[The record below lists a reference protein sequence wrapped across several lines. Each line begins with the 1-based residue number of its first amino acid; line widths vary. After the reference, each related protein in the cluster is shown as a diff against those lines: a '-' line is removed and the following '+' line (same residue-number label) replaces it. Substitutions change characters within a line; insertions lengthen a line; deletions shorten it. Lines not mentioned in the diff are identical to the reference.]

1 MIKSYAMKIL
11 FLAAFACL
19 PVLAATAQRQLSL
32 SEAIAL
38 ARRQSVDAAVALNE
52 LKAAY
57 WEYRTYRADLLPEV
71 NFTATLPSFNKSY
84 NRYQQ
89 NDGSYTFVKN
99 NNLGMDG
106 ELSIDQNVW
115 LTGGKLS
122 LTTSLSY
129 IKQLNGSKQEQYM
142 NVPLSLTFTQPIF
155 GVNSLK
161 WQRRIAPVRY
171 REAKADFL
179 SATEEVTRKA
189 LTYFFELL
197 LAREQLNIAH
207 QNLENSEKLYKIAE
221 AKRSIGQISEND
233 RLQLRLSMLKARAA
247 LTDSESELNA
257 RMFQLR
263 AFLGLSE
270 QEEIE
275 PVLPESVPDVEIRYA
290 DALEKALQNNSFAQ
304 NIHRRKLEADYAV
317 AEAKGNLRSIDLY
330 ASVGLTGQDDGLRRV
345 YHSSAWGN
353 NQVVEVGVKI
363 PILDWGKRR
372 GKVKVAE
379 SQRET
384 VRAQIRQEEM
394 DFNQDMFLLVE
405 HFNNQAMQVRIANE
419 ADSVA
424 QQRYNA
430 NVQAFMIGQIS
441 TLDLNDSQS
450 SKDDARQTRI
460 SELYNYWNYFY
471 QLRSLTLWDYERNQ
485 ELTEDFEQVIK
496 N

>member
-19 PVLAATAQRQLSL
+19 PVLVATAQRQLSL

-257 RMFQLR
+257 KMFQLR
-263 AFLGLSE
+263 AFLRLSE

-441 TLDLNDSQS
+441 TLDLNDSQL

>member
-1 MIKSYAMKIL
+1 MKIL

-189 LTYFFELL
+189 LMYFFELL

-233 RLQLRLSMLKARAA
+233 RLQLRLSILKARAA

-257 RMFQLR
+257 KMFQLR

>member
-257 RMFQLR
+257 KMFQLR
-263 AFLGLSE
+263 AFLGLSD

-275 PVLPESVPDVEIRYA
+275 PVLAESVPDVEIRYA

>member
-257 RMFQLR
+257 KMFQLR

-372 GKVKVAE
+372 GRVKVAE

>member
-257 RMFQLR
+257 KMFQLR

-270 QEEIE
+270 QEDIE

>member
-1 MIKSYAMKIL
+1 MKIL

-57 WEYRTYRADLLPEV
+57 WEYRTYRANLLPEV

-161 WQRRIAPVRY
+161 WRRRIAPVRY

-257 RMFQLR
+257 KMFQLR

>member
-115 LTGGKLS
+115 LTVGKVS

-161 WQRRIAPVRY
+161 WQRRIAPVLY

-257 RMFQLR
+257 KMFQLR

-363 PILDWGKRR
+363 PILDWGNRR
-372 GKVKVAE
+372 GRVKVAE

-384 VRAQIRQEEM
+384 VRARIRQEEM

>member
-1 MIKSYAMKIL
+1 MKIL

-19 PVLAATAQRQLSL
+19 PVLVATAQRQLSL

-142 NVPLSLTFTQPIF
+142 NVPLSFTFTQPIF

-257 RMFQLR
+257 KMFQLR

>member
-19 PVLAATAQRQLSL
+19 PVLVATAQRQLSL

-257 RMFQLR
+257 KMFQLR

-441 TLDLNDSQS
+441 TLDLNDSQL

>member
-1 MIKSYAMKIL
+1 MKIL

-19 PVLAATAQRQLSL
+19 PVLVATAQRQLSL

-257 RMFQLR
+257 KMFQLR

-290 DALEKALQNNSFAQ
+290 DALEKAMLPS
-304 NIHRRKLEADYAV
+304 
-317 AEAKGNLRSIDLY
+317 G
-330 ASVGLTGQDDGLRRV
+330 
-345 YHSSAWGN
+345 
-353 NQVVEVGVKI
+353 
-363 PILDWGKRR
+363 
-372 GKVKVAE
+372 
-379 SQRET
+379 
-384 VRAQIRQEEM
+384 
-394 DFNQDMFLLVE
+394 
-405 HFNNQAMQVRIANE
+405 
-419 ADSVA
+419 
-424 QQRYNA
+424 
-430 NVQAFMIGQIS
+430 
-441 TLDLNDSQS
+441 
-450 SKDDARQTRI
+450 
-460 SELYNYWNYFY
+460 
-471 QLRSLTLWDYERNQ
+471 
-485 ELTEDFEQVIK
+485 
-496 N
+496 

>member
-1 MIKSYAMKIL
+1 MKIL

-19 PVLAATAQRQLSL
+19 PVLVATAQRQLSL

-207 QNLENSEKLYKIAE
+207 QNLENSEKLYKVAE

-257 RMFQLR
+257 KMFQLR

>member
-19 PVLAATAQRQLSL
+19 LVLVATAQRQLSL

-257 RMFQLR
+257 KMFQLR
-263 AFLGLSE
+263 GFLGVSE

-290 DALEKALQNNSFAQ
+290 DALENALQNNSFAQ

>member
-257 RMFQLR
+257 KMFQLC

>member
-1 MIKSYAMKIL
+1 MKIL

-19 PVLAATAQRQLSL
+19 PVLVATAQRQLSL

-179 SATEEVTRKA
+179 SATEELTRKA

-257 RMFQLR
+257 KMFQLR

>member
-257 RMFQLR
+257 KMFQLR

-290 DALEKALQNNSFAQ
+290 DALERALQNNSFAQ

>member
-1 MIKSYAMKIL
+1 MKKYLSVLLLL
-11 FLAAFACL
+11 FAVSVQGQRLLTL
-19 PVLAATAQRQLSL
+19 P
-32 SEAIAL
+32 EAIAL

-89 NDGSYTFVKN
+89 SDGSYTFVKN

-115 LTGGKLS
+115 FTGGKLS

-129 IKQLNGSKQEQYM
+129 IRQLGGNGTNQFM

-179 SATEEVTRKA
+179 SATEEVTRKTLA
-189 LTYFFELL
+189 YFFELL
-197 LAREQLNIAH
+197 LAREQLNTSR

-221 AKRSIGQISEND
+221 AKRRIGQISEND
-233 RLQLRLSMLKARAA
+233 RLQLRLSMLNARAA
-247 LTDSESELNA
+247 LTNSETELRA
-257 RMFQLR
+257 KMFQLR

-270 QEEIE
+270 QDDID
-275 PVLPESVPDVEIRYA
+275 PVLPDAVPDVEVGYA
-290 DALEKALQNNSFAQ
+290 DALEKALANNSFAH
-304 NIHRRKLEADYAV
+304 NLRRRRLEADYAV
-317 AEAKGNLRSIDLY
+317 AEARGNLREIDLY
-330 ASVGLTGQDDGLRRV
+330 ASVGLTGQDGSLRRV
-345 YHSSAWGN
+345 YRSSGWGN

-372 GKVKVAE
+372 GKVRVAE

-384 VRAQIRQEEM
+384 VRAQLRQDEM

-405 HFNNQAMQVRIANE
+405 HFNNQAMQVQIAVE

-424 QQRYNA
+424 RRRYDA

-450 SKDDARQTRI
+450 AKDEARQTRI
-460 SELYNYWNYFY
+460 TELYNYWNYFY
-471 QLRSLTLWDYERNQ
+471 QLRSLTLWDYERNE
-485 ELTEDFEQVIK
+485 ELTADFEAVVK
-496 N
+496 NE

>member
-129 IKQLNGSKQEQYM
+129 IKQLNGSKQEQ
-142 NVPLSLTFTQPIF
+142 VPLSLTFTQPIF
-155 GVNSLK
+155 GLNSLK

-257 RMFQLR
+257 KMFQLR

>member
-257 RMFQLR
+257 KMFQLR

-275 PVLPESVPDVEIRYA
+275 PVLPKSVPDVEIRYA

>member
-122 LTTSLSY
+122 LTTALSY

-257 RMFQLR
+257 KMFQLR

>member
-142 NVPLSLTFTQPIF
+142 NVPLSLTFIQPIF

-161 WQRRIAPVRY
+161 WRRRIAPVRY

-189 LTYFFELL
+189 LTYFFEFL

-257 RMFQLR
+257 KMFQLR

>member
-1 MIKSYAMKIL
+1 MKIL

-161 WQRRIAPVRY
+161 WRRRIAPVRY

-257 RMFQLR
+257 KMFQLR

>member
-161 WQRRIAPVRY
+161 WRRRIAPVRY

-233 RLQLRLSMLKARAA
+233 RLQLRLSILKARAA

-257 RMFQLR
+257 KMFQLR

-304 NIHRRKLEADYAV
+304 NIHRRKLESDYAV

>member
-1 MIKSYAMKIL
+1 MKIL

-257 RMFQLR
+257 KMFQLR

-405 HFNNQAMQVRIANE
+405 HFNNQAMQVRIANA

>member
-1 MIKSYAMKIL
+1 MKIL

-179 SATEEVTRKA
+179 SATEEVTRKS

-257 RMFQLR
+257 KMFQLR

>member
-161 WQRRIAPVRY
+161 WRRRIAPVRY

-233 RLQLRLSMLKARAA
+233 RLQLRLSILKARAA

-257 RMFQLR
+257 KMFQLR

-372 GKVKVAE
+372 GKLKVAE

>member
-1 MIKSYAMKIL
+1 MKIL
-11 FLAAFACL
+11 FLAAFARL
-19 PVLAATAQRQLSL
+19 PVSAATAQRQLSL

-38 ARRQSVDAAVALNE
+38 ARRQSVDAAVALNV

-129 IKQLNGSKQEQYM
+129 IKQRIGSKQEQYM
-142 NVPLSLTFTQPIF
+142 NVPLSRTFTQPIF

-179 SATEEVTRKA
+179 SAPEEVTREA
-189 LTYFFELL
+189 LACLFELL

-257 RMFQLR
+257 KMFQLR

-372 GKVKVAE
+372 GRVKVAE

>member
-257 RMFQLR
+257 KMFQLR

>member
-161 WQRRIAPVRY
+161 WRRRIAPVRY

-257 RMFQLR
+257 KMFQLR

>member
-161 WQRRIAPVRY
+161 WRRRIAPVRY

-197 LAREQLNIAH
+197 LVREQLNIAH

-257 RMFQLR
+257 KMFQLR

>member
-19 PVLAATAQRQLSL
+19 PVLAATAQHQLSL

-257 RMFQLR
+257 KMFQLR

-372 GKVKVAE
+372 GRVKVAE

>member
-1 MIKSYAMKIL
+1 MKIL

-19 PVLAATAQRQLSL
+19 LVLVATAQRQLSL

-257 RMFQLR
+257 KMFQLR
-263 AFLGLSE
+263 GFLGVSE

>member
-1 MIKSYAMKIL
+1 MSAGIGSHGTTS
-11 FLAAFACL
+11 
-19 PVLAATAQRQLSL
+19 TAL

-257 RMFQLR
+257 KMFQLR

>member
-257 RMFQLR
+257 KMFQLR

-275 PVLPESVPDVEIRYA
+275 PVLPESVPNVEIRYA

-405 HFNNQAMQVRIANE
+405 HFNNQAMQVHIANE

>member
-161 WQRRIAPVRY
+161 WRRRIAPVRY

-233 RLQLRLSMLKARAA
+233 RLQLRLSILKARAA

-257 RMFQLR
+257 KMFQLR

>member
-1 MIKSYAMKIL
+1 MKIL

-257 RMFQLR
+257 KMFQLR

-330 ASVGLTGQDDGLRRV
+330 ASVGLTGQDTGC
-345 YHSSAWGN
+345 
-353 NQVVEVGVKI
+353 GVSTTR
-363 PILDWGKRR
+363 PHG
-372 GKVKVAE
+372 
-379 SQRET
+379 ET
-384 VRAQIRQEEM
+384 IRWS
-394 DFNQDMFLLVE
+394 
-405 HFNNQAMQVRIANE
+405 R
-419 ADSVA
+419 
-424 QQRYNA
+424 
-430 NVQAFMIGQIS
+430 
-441 TLDLNDSQS
+441 
-450 SKDDARQTRI
+450 
-460 SELYNYWNYFY
+460 
-471 QLRSLTLWDYERNQ
+471 
-485 ELTEDFEQVIK
+485 
-496 N
+496 

>member
-1 MIKSYAMKIL
+1 MKIL

-161 WQRRIAPVRY
+161 WRRRIAPVRY

-233 RLQLRLSMLKARAA
+233 RLQLRLSILKARAA

-257 RMFQLR
+257 KMFQLR

-372 GKVKVAE
+372 GKLKVAE